1 MHVHFIAP
9 ERYLRASHEIIRHGR
24 LKATAK
30 TLLLWGLSLP
40 EGSRD
45 TLLTIGARMPEG
57 RTAVSGART
66 QLLGEGYLHVQR
78 SQHPT
83 KGTWTTRTLLTSVP
97 LTDPEEVAAA
107 WAEAE
112 AARAASR
119 EAAREAARTAEG
131 RNPALGGP
139 ATRVLGT
146 SPSGEKKGENTSH
159 PAAAAA
165 VRTRVVRKAQ
175 PPVPAA
181 PAAPVAAPVDADAAA
196 AAARLLCG
204 LTSRDARL
212 RIGLPEALALAPLV
226 TRWLDCDRSTDRL
239 RDALLSGLPDRIH
252 APEAFLRT
260 RLERKMPAPAAP
272 APPPRALHECTHCA
286 APVPRAGARCG
297 RCTGSRPAVGPD
309 AATAERNRLGIARTR
324 NIIRSRTPAPA
335 TAPCAS

>member
-78 SQHPT
+78 TQHPT

-97 LTDPEEVAAA
+97 LTDPQEIAAA

-112 AARAASR
+112 AAREASR
-119 EAAREAARTAEG
+119 EAARAAEG
-131 RNPALGGP
+131 RNPALGGA
-139 ATRVLGT
+139 ATRMLGT
-146 SPSGEKKGENTSH
+146 SPSGEKKGGNTSH
-159 PAAAAA
+159 PAATAAA
-165 VRTRVVRKAQ
+165 RAKAVRKAR
-175 PPVPAA
+175 PPVAK
-181 PAAPVAAPVDADAAA
+181 APVAAPLAAPPAAPLDPDAAA
-196 AAARLLCG
+196 TAAKLLCG
-204 LTSRDARL
+204 LTAQDTRL

-226 TRWLDCDRSTDRL
+226 TRWLAHDRSTDRL
-239 RDALLSGLPDRIH
+239 RDALLTGLPDRIH

-272 APPPRALHECTHCA
+272 AAPPRTLHECTHCA
-286 APVPRAGARCG
+286 GPVPRPGTRCA
-297 RCTGSRPAVGPD
+297 RCTGAAHPATGPD
-309 AATAERNRLGIARTR
+309 AATAERNRRGVARAR
-324 NIIRSRTPAPA
+324 RIIRGEAPL
-335 TAPCAS
+335 PV